1 MSTTTN
7 PFVRL
12 GLWIKRTATFIYGP
26 ADLPDE
32 VDPVAEIDRELG
44 RDPQPPQSRPKLSE
58 RQQSYENLPRGNAE

>member
-26 ADLPDE
+26 AELRDE
-32 VDPVAEIDRELG
+32 VDPITEIDRELG
-44 RDPQPPQSRPKLSE
+44 RDPRPAPEPRLSE
-58 RQQSYENLPRGNAE
+58 RQQAYENLPRGNAE